1 MAEATSSALAPRR
14 AGLFLLLGLMTVA
27 LCACSREGGG
37 GGDAGGATVVLY
49 SSADDFVL
57 REMVEAFESE
67 TGVRVRLLG
76 DTEATKTTGLVQRL
90 LSEKDSPRADVW
102 WSSEPFGTIRLAREG
117 LFEPA
122 TGVETGVQGG
132 WPVVAKD
139 GTWLGFAS
147 RARVIAYH
155 TGRVGEDD
163 APRTLR
169 ELTDAKWRGR
179 VGIAR
184 PEFGTTRGHFGA
196 LVEACGVEAFE
207 AWLAAMKANGVRL
220 YSGNA
225 SAVRGIADGEID
237 VCLTDTDDV
246 WVAQRNGWPVG
257 LVYEAPDEPGATVE
271 GLPSFGPLL
280 MPNTVAL
287 VRGGPGSPAART
299 TLVEFLLSERGERI
313 LAESDSGN
321 IPLRPGLAA
330 AYPRFEVPSPWVV
343 DYEAVADADE
353 ATMDACRRVLGGG

>member
-1 MAEATSSALAPRR
+1 MAASRSIVPRR
-14 AGLFLLLGLMTVA
+14 TGLFVLLGLMAGT
-27 LCACSREGGG
+27 LCACSRESAESAER
-37 GGDAGGATVVLY
+37 DPVVLY
-49 SSADDFVL
+49 SSADDYVL
-57 REMVEAFESE
+57 REMVAAFESE

-90 LSEKDSPRADVW
+90 LSEKDNPRADVW

-122 TGVETGVQGG
+122 TGLETGVEGG
-132 WPVVAKD
+132 WPVRAKD
-139 GTWLGFAS
+139 GTWHGFAA

-155 TGRVGEDD
+155 AGRVKAED

-169 ELTDAKWRGR
+169 DLTDPRWRGR

-196 LVEACGVEAFE
+196 LVEACGVETFE
-207 AWLAAMKANGVRL
+207 AWLTALKGNGVRI

-225 SAVRGIADGEID
+225 SAVRGITDGEID

-246 WVAQRNGWPVG
+246 WVAQRNGWAID
-257 LVYEAPDEPGATVE
+257 LVYERPDEPGERVE
-271 GLPSFGPLL
+271 GLPSFGALL

-287 VRGGPGSPAART
+287 VRGGPGDPEARRR
-299 TLVEFLLSERGERI
+299 LVEFLLSERGERI

-321 IPLRPGLAA
+321 IPLRPGLGA

-343 DYEAVADADE
+343 DYEAVAAVDAV
-353 ATMDACRRVLGGG
+353 TMEACRRVLGGG

>member
-1 MAEATSSALAPRR
+1 MAASRSIVPRR
-14 AGLFLLLGLMTVA
+14 AGLSVLLGFVTGL
-27 LCACSREGGG
+27 LCACSRQSGESA
-37 GGDAGGATVVLY
+37 GDGSVVLY

-57 REMVEAFESE
+57 REVVQAFEAE

-90 LSEKDSPRADVW
+90 LSEKDAPRADVW

-117 LFEPA
+117 VFEPA
-122 TGVETGVQGG
+122 TGIETGVRGG

-139 GTWLGFAS
+139 GTWMGFAA

-155 TGRVGEDD
+155 TGRVNEED

-169 ELTDAKWRGR
+169 ELTDPRWRGR

-196 LVEACGVEAFE
+196 LVEACGVGAFE
-207 AWLAAMKANGVRL
+207 AWLTAMKDNGVRL

-225 SAVRGIADGEID
+225 SAVRGVADGEID

-246 WVAQRNGWPVG
+246 WVAQRNGWPVA
-257 LVYEAPDEPGATVE
+257 LIYEVPDEPGTPVD

-287 VRGGPGSPAART
+287 VRGGPGSPEARRR
-299 TLVEFLLSERGERI
+299 LVEFLLSERGERI

-343 DYEAVADADE
+343 DYEAVAGADE
-353 ATMDACRRVLGGG
+353 ATMEVCRRVLGGG

>member
-1 MAEATSSALAPRR
+1 MAASRSIAPRR
-14 AGLFLLLGLMTVA
+14 AGLFMLLGLMTGL
-27 LCACSREGGG
+27 LCACSRESAESA
-37 GGDAGGATVVLY
+37 GDGSVVLY

-57 REMVEAFESE
+57 REMVEAFGSE
-67 TGVRVRLLG
+67 TGLHVRLLG

-90 LSEKDSPRADVW
+90 LSEKDNPRADVW

-117 LFEPA
+117 LFESA
-122 TGVETGVQGG
+122 TGVETGVEGG
-132 WPVVAKD
+132 WPLVSND
-139 GTWLGFAS
+139 GLWLGFAS

-155 TGRVGEDD
+155 TGRVREED

-169 ELTDAKWRGR
+169 DLIDPRWRGR

-246 WVAQRNGWPVG
+246 WVAQRNGWPIG
-257 LVYEAPDEPGATVE
+257 LVYERPDGPGESVE

-287 VRGGPGSPAART
+287 VRGGPGGSDARRR
-299 TLVEFLLSERGERI
+299 LVEFLLSERGERI

-330 AYPRFEVPSPWVV
+330 AYPQFEVPSPWVV
-343 DYEAVADADE
+343 DYEAVADADA
-353 ATMDACRRVLGGG
+353 ATMEACRRVLGGG